1 MLVDKG
7 FKFRLYPTAE
17 QQQVMLQIFGSC
29 RFVYNHFLA
38 QAQEDYKNGLKLKST
53 YDFQKDLTLLKKQP
67 EFAWL
72 SQSDSQA
79 LNGAIANLGVAYA
92 RFFRGLGRY
101 PQFKRKS
108 NQQSYTTYCTNSKCL
123 SIEDNRIYIPKV
135 GWVKIKQHRKLDGR
149 TTSGTVTRTCSGKYF
164 ISLHCRDCSVE
175 EMPKTGSEIGLDL
188 GIQSLITTSSGTRI
202 QSPLHLRRAIDKLKI
217 EQQRLSAK
225 RVGSNNWQK
234 QRIKVARAHERVAN
248 QRKQFLHQLSHDIIK
263 NHDFIAA
270 EDLDIQGMLESD
282 LEDLSK
288 QQLKSFHRNITDV
301 SWGELLRQF
310 TYKAQ
315 WYGKQFVQVDRYFS
329 SSQLCSNCG
338 YKNPVVKD
346 LKVRKWTCPNCGS
359 THDRD
364 HNAAI
369 NILAEGRKLVLLT

>member
-1 MLVDKG
+1 
-7 FKFRLYPTAE
+7 
-17 QQQVMLQIFGSC
+17 
-29 RFVYNHFLA
+29 
-38 QAQEDYKNGLKLKST
+38 
-53 YDFQKDLTLLKKQP
+53 
-67 EFAWL
+67 
-72 SQSDSQA
+72 
-79 LNGAIANLGVAYA
+79 
-92 RFFRGLGRY
+92 
-101 PQFKRKS
+101 
-108 NQQSYTTYCTNSKCL
+108 
-123 SIEDNRIYIPKV
+123 
-135 GWVKIKQHRKLDGR
+135 
-149 TTSGTVTRTCSGKYF
+149 
-164 ISLHCRDCSVE
+164 
-175 EMPKTGSEIGLDL
+175 MPKTGSEIGLDL

-202 QSPLHLRRAIDKLKI
+202 NSPLHLRRAIDRLKI
-217 EQQRLSAK
+217 EQQRLAAK

-270 EDLDIQGMLESD
+270 EDLDIRGMLESD

-301 SWGELLRQF
+301 SWGELLRQL

-315 WYGKQFVQVDRYFS
+315 WYGKQFVQVDQYFP

-346 LKVRKWTCPNCGS
+346 LKVRKWTCPNCG
-359 THDRD
+359 TLHDRD
-364 HNAAI
+364 HNAAV